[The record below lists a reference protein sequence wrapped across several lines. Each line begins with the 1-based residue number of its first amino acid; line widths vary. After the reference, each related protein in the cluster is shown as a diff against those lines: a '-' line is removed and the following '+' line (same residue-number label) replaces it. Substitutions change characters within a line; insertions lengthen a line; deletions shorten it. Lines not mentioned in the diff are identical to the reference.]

1 MAGLRMVFCVS
12 VPLDFRMHST
22 INCSGYICQNFTHKK
37 ASVTWLWF
45 WFQVLAAK
53 PSNPPNDNQ
62 AAAGSET
69 PVNIKAEANK
79 TSVARN
85 LKIIIAPPFYWKRIL
100 TVGQSSLI
108 RAYNPLIVLT
118 TLAEILCTKSRFYR
132 ALILV
137 LLIASRHINSTKNN
151 QEAASSETLASIKV
165 KTNKTTI
172 VITLKIITA
181 TLFYVENESSLLCRR
196 NIY

>member
-1 MAGLRMVFCVS
+1 MGSLWLVYGWFLCF
-12 VPLDFRMHST
+12 VPLDFRMHRT
-22 INCSGYICQNFTHKK
+22 FNCPWYICQNFTHKK

-45 WFQVLAAK
+45 WFQALADK
-53 PSNPPNDNQ
+53 PSNPTNDNQ
-62 AAAGSET
+62 AAIGSET
-69 PVNIKAEANK
+69 PVNIKAVANK
-79 TSVARN
+79 TSFARN

-108 RAYNPLIVLT
+108 MAYNPLIVL
-118 TLAEILCTKSRFYR
+118 AIFAGILCTKSQFYR

-137 LLIASRHINSTKNN
+137 LVLLIASKPINSTKNS

-181 TLFYVENESSLLCRR
+181 TLFYVENAL
-196 NIY
+196 